1 MRKVIKP
8 IAGIM
13 LILML
18 CIGSGGVFSA
28 PVNAKEPV
36 PAPTPAVS
44 ADDILSV
51 SEDEAEG
58 GDGEEEGGS
67 LTPATPTPVVME
79 EEEDNGGEESEIIA
93 AATAT
98 PTPYPIQEALIT
110 LAFETAVYTG
120 DYITQEVV
128 SVEWNHKILT
138 KGSDYVVTGS
148 LVRKEI
154 GTYEVKVI
162 GTGAFSGTAVASW
175 SIVAPTPTPEPTAT
189 PTPTPGPFPTTPD
202 VTPTPTPGPVPPT
215 PVPEKGFKVTGV
227 RAAVYTGKS
236 ITQDDAVVWYNGKIL
251 APGRDY
257 KVSYRKN
264 VNAGTAIMVIKGRGS
279 YKGKYEVE
287 FTIEPVDLQEEC
299 TADDMVLSTKATLSE
314 RTPVVYWGNKP
325 LKRVRDYEMS
335 THPNLLREAGEYVV
349 TITGTG
355 NFTGSLPINVTVREG
370 IDVRNIKVGRIKNQE
385 WTGFA
390 VTPVTTITY
399 KNEEVTRGIDVTYE
413 RNIDAGTAYL
423 VITGNGE
430 PFKDGVV
437 FCGTAKR
444 SFRIKGRSLEG
455 ARVKTEKSVYTG
467 KAVKPAL
474 KVTIGSVELI
484 EDKDYIVSYSHNKKV
499 GTAEYRIRGCGG
511 YSGVKEGAFEIHP
524 CPFNE
529 DHINVEIPERVYYVK
544 GGYKPSPVVTQDNRL
559 LQLGTDYTVEYDE
572 ERPAG
577 DLFKVMITGCGS
589 YSAHTITREV
599 MVYSKPIDMCASMTK
614 DPIWNANRVKFKN
627 YVVTPVL
634 VDTNGVR
641 LEAGIDYESDYY
653 YTDLNGEPIEDDD
666 YVTMGRRF
674 LIHIRGMGNYSGT
687 KVIEYRAAA
696 KNIANVKFK
705 VSKQQY
711 TGYPVE
717 PDKDQIQTDIE
728 PDQYEIILYKKN
740 TKTGTAT
747 MIIHGLGEYG
757 GYKKVKFSIV
767 KYNIKG

>member
-1 MRKVIKP
+1 MRKAIKP
-8 IAGIM
+8 VAGIM

-18 CIGSGGVFSA
+18 CIGSGGVFST
-28 PVNAKEPV
+28 PVNAEEPLPV
-36 PAPTPAVS
+36 PTPTVS
-44 ADDILSV
+44 ADDIPSV
-51 SEDEAEG
+51 SEDNAKQDEG
-58 GDGEEEGGS
+58 ENGEEP
-67 LTPATPTPVVME
+67 LTPASPTPVVKE
-79 EEEDNGGEESEIIA
+79 EEEDDEEEEGEIIA

-128 SVEWNHKILT
+128 SVEWDHKILT

-162 GTGAFSGTAVASW
+162 GTGVFGGTAIANW
-175 SIVAPTPTPEPTAT
+175 SIVAPTPTPEPTE
-189 PTPTPGPFPTTPD
+189 
-202 VTPTPTPGPVPPT
+202 TPTPTPGPVPTVPDVTPTPTQGPVPPT
-215 PVPEKGFKVTGV
+215 PVPEMGFKVTGV

-236 ITQDDAVVWYNGKIL
+236 ITQEDAVVWYNGRSL

-264 VNAGTAIMVIKGRGS
+264 VNAGTAVMVITGKGS
-279 YKGKYEVE
+279 YKGKHEVE
-287 FTIEPVDLQEEC
+287 FTIEPVRLEEEC
-299 TADDMVLSTKATLSE
+299 TAEDMVLSTKATLSD
-314 RTPVVYWGNKP
+314 RTPVVYWRNKP
-325 LKRVRDYEMS
+325 LKRIRDYEMS
-335 THPNLLREAGEYVV
+335 IHPDLLRDPGKYEV

-355 NFTGSLPINVTVREG
+355 NFTGSLTINVTIGEG
-370 IDVRNIKVGRIKNQE
+370 IDVRNIKVGRIQNQE

-399 KNEEVTRGIDVTYE
+399 KNEDVTRGIDVTYE

-430 PFKDGVV
+430 PFKDGIV

-455 ARVKTEKSVYTG
+455 ARVKADKAVYTG
-467 KAVKPAL
+467 KPVKPDL
-474 KVTIGSVELI
+474 TVTVGSVRLI
-484 EDKDYIVSYSHNKKV
+484 EDKDYTVSYSHNINV

-511 YSGVKEGAFEIHP
+511 YSGVKDGAFEIHP

-529 DHINVEIPERVYYVK
+529 DHIEVKLPERTYYEK
-544 GGYKPSPVVTQDNRL
+544 GGNKPSPIVTYDSRL
-559 LQLGTDYTVEYDE
+559 LRLGLDYTYEYDE
-572 ERPAG
+572 DRPA
-577 DLFKVMITGCGS
+577 DDTYKVRITGCGS

-599 MVYSKPIDMCASMTK
+599 MVYSKPIDMCISMTK
-614 DPIWNANRVKFKN
+614 DPIWNPKKVKFKN
-627 YVVTPVL
+627 YIVKPVL

-653 YTDLNGEPIEDDD
+653 YTDLNGDPIEMDD
-666 YVTMGRRF
+666 YVAMGRRF
-674 LIHIRGMGNYSGT
+674 LIHIKGIGNYSGT

-696 KNIANVKFK
+696 KKIENVKFK
-705 VSKQQY
+705 VAKQQY

-717 PDKDQIQTDIE
+717 PDKDQIRTDIE
-728 PDQYEIILYKKN
+728 SGQYEILFYKKN
-740 TKTGTAT
+740 TKTGSAT

-757 GYKKVKFSIV
+757 GYKKVRFTIS